1 MIHQESEIL
10 NETCLHFFTRAQE
23 MPSGN
28 DPFHLLPL
36 PSEISVLPF
45 ESTISIINGPHLQLY
60 KDALLDLN

>member
-1 MIHQESEIL
+1 
-10 NETCLHFFTRAQE
+10 

-28 DPFHLLPL
+28 DLFYLLPL

-45 ESTISIINGPHLQLY
+45 EFTVSIINGLHLQRY